1 MKKLFFTFFTSV
13 PLLSFAAPPANFKEL
28 VNLALDHINVALLAL
43 LILAWFVVFAK
54 IAGYIGA
61 GGTGDEKK
69 MSALKQTAI
78 FGVLGLAALLVYWG
92 AAKIICLSLLGP
104 GNCN

>member
-1 MKKLFFTFFTSV
+1 MKKIYATFLILSPLSV
-13 PLLSFAAPPANFKEL
+13 FAAPADFKGL
-28 VNLALDHINVALLAL
+28 VNLALDNINVALFAL

-61 GGTGDEKK
+61 GVGGDEKK
-69 MSALKQTAI
+69 MSAFKPTAL
-78 FGVLGLAALLVYWG
+78 FGVLGIAALLVYWG

>member
-1 MKKLFFTFFTSV
+1 MPT
-13 PLLSFAAPPANFKEL
+13 NFKEL
-28 VNLALDHINVALLAL
+28 VNLALDNINVALFAR

-61 GGTGDEKK
+61 GGGGDEKK
-69 MSALKQTAI
+69 MSAFKQTAL
-78 FGVLGLAALLVYWG
+78 FGILGLVVLIVYWG